1 MKFTFN
7 DKGMSICIAPAK
19 QTATIRQG
27 KKVLKRYNFKT
38 KIPFVIESK
47 EVETYDYSNWCV
59 SDRDGTRTVKIK
71 VFCDKSIQEL
81 KNRILEY
88 YLTTI
93 N

>member
-1 MKFTFN
+1 
-7 DKGMSICIAPAK
+7 MSKNTTISVSIAPDK
-19 QTATIRQG
+19 QIAVIRQG

-38 KIPFVIESK
+38 KIPFIIESK
-47 EVETYDYSNWCV
+47 KVKTYDYSNWCV

-71 VFCDKSIQEL
+71 VFCEKSIQEL

-88 YLTTI
+88 YLSTI